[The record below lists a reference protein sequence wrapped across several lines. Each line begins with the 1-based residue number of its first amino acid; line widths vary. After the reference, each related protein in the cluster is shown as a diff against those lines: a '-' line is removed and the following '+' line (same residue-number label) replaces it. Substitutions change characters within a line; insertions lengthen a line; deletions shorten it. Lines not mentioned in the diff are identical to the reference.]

1 MEQVNQETIIIQPI
15 IIASRQHPHLIEMN
29 DEIEEV
35 NGDMENQNAS
45 GPNV

>member
-15 IIASRQHPHLIEMN
+15 IIASRHHPHLIEMN
-29 DEIEEV
+29 DENEED
-35 NGDMENQNAS
+35 NSEMDNQNAS